1 MWLQFT
7 DVSPWSNQESS
18 QVTQL
23 FLEFR
28 TKNYFSIHFSLRL
41 LWYTIAC
48 TTPLPTTMCLE
59 KALKNTSCLWENCS
73 RDLPHILRH
82 PWANR
87 AIFSLLTSK
96 ISSNHIGDDSPWPDP
111 LSPGCGC
118 PAHSGRG
125 ACIHPR
131 LIFIF
136 LLLQA
141 PHKCCVLLAVCKTE
155 WQHCLNPL

>member
-1 MWLQFT
+1 MLVPEAIKKAAKSLSYFLNSEQRIISPYT
-7 DVSPWSNQESS
+7 LVSGFYG
-18 QVTQL
+18 TQL
-23 FLEFR
+23 LAQPHCPPPCVW
-28 TKNYFSIHFSLRL
+28 K
-41 LWYTIAC
+41 
-48 TTPLPTTMCLE
+48 

>member
-1 MWLQFT
+1 MLVPESIKKAAKSLSDFLNSKQRIISPYT
-7 DVSPWSNQESS
+7 LVSGFYVHNSLHNPIAHHHVSGKRLSKT
-18 QVTQL
+18 QVV
-23 FLEFR
+23 
-28 TKNYFSIHFSLRL
+28 
-41 LWYTIAC
+41 C
-48 TTPLPTTMCLE
+48 E
-59 KALKNTSCLWENCS
+59 KTAPEISHAFWDIPEQTG
-73 RDLPHILRH
+73 
-82 PWANR
+82 

-96 ISSNHIGDDSPWPDP
+96 ISSDHVGDDSPWPDP
-111 LSPGCGC
+111 LSSGCGC

-131 LIFIF
+131 LIFTF